1 MDNTYLFSM
10 QEQLLEL
17 KSELQGLTD
26 IIINRDLSRYEYRA
40 AERTLQILI
49 EACIGI
55 AKHWIYALNNVAPAD
70 AYSAF
75 ESLSQHGISSINKV
89 EWRKIIG
96 MRNALVHDYLNIE
109 PEIIRVIINN
119 ASYHALFAFADNGL
133 LALKEI
139 ELKTKNQPDY
149 P

>member
-10 QEQLLEL
+10 QEHLAELHSEL
-17 KSELQGLTD
+17 KGLTE
-26 IIINRDLSRYEYRA
+26 IMQQRDLSRYEYRA

-55 AKHWIYALNNVAPAD
+55 AKHWNYATNNTAPAD

-75 ESLSQHGISSINKV
+75 ESLSQQGEQIDTL

-109 PEIIRVIINN
+109 PEIIRWAIKSATYNK
-119 ASYHALFAFADNGL
+119 LFKFADNGL
-133 LALKEI
+133 L
-139 ELKTKNQPDY
+139 ELSN
-149 P
+149 

>member
-10 QEQLLEL
+10 QEHLAEL
-17 KSELQGLTD
+17 KSELQGLND
-26 IIINRDLSRYEYRA
+26 IIKQRELSRYEYRA
-40 AERTLQILI
+40 SERTLQMLI

-55 AKHWIYALNNVAPAD
+55 AKHWTYALNKTAPAD

-75 ESLSQHGISSINKV
+75 EALSQQGVDGINTI

-109 PEIIRVIINN
+109 PDIIKVVIKN
-119 ASYHALFAFADNGL
+119 ATYKALFVFAGQGL
-133 LALKEI
+133 SALRSVGSK
-139 ELKTKNQPDY
+139 
-149 P
+149 

>member
-10 QEQLLEL
+10 QEHLAEL
-17 KSELQGLTD
+17 KSELQGLTE
-26 IIINRDLSRYEYRA
+26 ITKQRELSRYEYRA
-40 AERTLQILI
+40 SERTLQVLI

-55 AKHWIYALNNVAPAD
+55 AKHWTYALTKQAPAD

-75 ESLSQHGISSINKV
+75 ESLSQHGIACINEV

-109 PEIIRVIINN
+109 AEIIRAVIKKASYNALFNFANN
-119 ASYHALFAFADNGL
+119 ALEALQEN
-133 LALKEI
+133 K
-139 ELKTKNQPDY
+139 
-149 P
+149 

>member
-1 MDNTYLFSM
+1 MDNTYILSM
-10 QEQLLEL
+10 REHLNEIQ
-17 KSELQGLTD
+17 SELHGLTE
-26 IIINRDLSRYEYRA
+26 IINQRDLNRYEYRA

-55 AKHWIYALNNVAPAD
+55 AKHWNYALYKTAPAD

-75 ESLSQHGISSINKV
+75 EKLSQQGIDGINDV

-109 PEIIRVIINN
+109 PQIIRTVIKNTAYAELIDF
-119 ASYHALFAFADNGL
+119 AAKGLIALRDL
-133 LALKEI
+133 
-139 ELKTKNQPDY
+139 
-149 P
+149 

>member
-1 MDNTYLFSM
+1 MNNPYILSM
-10 QEQLLEL
+10 REHIDEL
-17 KSELQGLTD
+17 QSELQGLTD
-26 IIINRDLSRYEYRA
+26 IINHRDFNRYEYRA

-55 AKHWIYALNNVAPAD
+55 AKHLNYALYKTAPAD

-75 ESLSQHGISSINKV
+75 EKLSQQGIEGINDV

-109 PEIIRVIINN
+109 PQIIR
-119 ASYHALFAFADNGL
+119 ALIKNTAYTGL
-133 LALKEI
+133 LKFAAQGLIALREI
-139 ELKTKNQPDY
+139 
-149 P
+149 

>member
-10 QEQLLEL
+10 QEHLEQL

-26 IIINRDLSRYEYRA
+26 IINQRDLNRYEYRA
-40 AERTLQILI
+40 SERTLQVLI

-55 AKHWIYALNNVAPAD
+55 AKHWVYALNKTAPAD

-75 ESLSQHGISSINKV
+75 EALSQQGIASINDV

-109 PEIIRVIINN
+109 PEIIRHVIKN
-119 ASYHALFAFADNGL
+119 ATYHALFMFAQQG
-133 LALKEI
+133 
-139 ELKTKNQPDY
+139 LKTLNEINRL
-149 P
+149 

>member
-1 MDNTYLFSM
+1 MDDTYIFSM
-10 QEQLLEL
+10 REHLAEL

-26 IIINRDLSRYEYRA
+26 ILNQRDLSRYEYRA
-40 AERTLQILI
+40 AERSLQILI

-55 AKHWIYALNNVAPAD
+55 AKHWNYALFKTAPAD

-75 ESLSQHGISSINKV
+75 SRLSQHGVALIDDV

-109 PEIIRVIINN
+109 PEIIKAVIKKTVYN
-119 ASYHALFAFADNGL
+119 SLVDF
-133 LALKEI
+133 ALKGLT
-139 ELKTKNQPDY
+139 ELQAMK
-149 P
+149 

>member
-1 MDNTYLFSM
+1 MDNTYIFSM
-10 QEQLLEL
+10 REHLSEL

-26 IIINRDLSRYEYRA
+26 IIHERDLSRYEYRA
-40 AERTLQILI
+40 AERILQVLI

-55 AKHWIYALNNVAPAD
+55 AKHWNYALYKTAPAD

-75 ESLSQHGISSINKV
+75 EKLSQQGIEGVNEI

-109 PEIIRVIINN
+109 PEIIR
-119 ASYHALFAFADNGL
+119 ALIKNTVYQGLFKFADKGL
-133 LALKEI
+133 IALQVI
-139 ELKTKNQPDY
+139 
-149 P
+149 

>member
-1 MDNTYLFSM
+1 MDNTYIFSM
-10 QEQLLEL
+10 QEQLERLE
-17 KSELQGLTD
+17 SELNGLNA
-26 IIINRDLSRYEYRA
+26 IIAQRPLNQYEYRA

-55 AKHWIYALNNVAPAD
+55 AKHWSYALSKTASAD

-75 ESLSQHGISSINKV
+75 EALAQAGVEEIEPI

-109 PEIIRVIINN
+109 PEIIRAVIKQSNYQSLFKFAERGIR
-119 ASYHALFAFADNGL
+119 ALSDL
-133 LALKEI
+133 Y
-139 ELKTKNQPDY
+139 PD
-149 P
+149 